1 MRFETGSRDAE
12 WRLQL
17 VWVEIQMLAE
27 PAGKLLVELIHNE
40 DYAKGLRH
48 GDPKYNALRLW
59 RFLSITSFSQSV
71 DGVR

>member
-17 VWVEIQMLAE
+17 VWVGIQVLAE

-40 DYAKGLRH
+40 DYV
-48 GDPKYNALRLW
+48 N
-59 RFLSITSFSQSV
+59 
-71 DGVR
+71 